1 MSISP
6 EIMRNFVAVAA
17 DQLKGSWVII
27 GGSVLHLLNI
37 AARQTEDI
45 DLAGPLTST
54 QAESLKL
61 MELAESLGLPVEAIN
76 QAGAFFLYK
85 IPGWDRKLILVHKGL
100 TGSIYR
106 PNLELFFELKL
117 ARLTEADMND
127 CLNYLEYSLKNV
139 EAFDPKVLLKL
150 CETRITLVEKTQYK
164 EKLSEAIRSIV
175 AARSLRV

>member
-85 IPGWDRKLILVHKGL
+85 IPGWDRKLI
-100 TGSIYR
+100 
-106 PNLELFFELKL
+106 
-117 ARLTEADMND
+117 
-127 CLNYLEYSLKNV
+127 
-139 EAFDPKVLLKL
+139 
-150 CETRITLVEKTQYK
+150 
-164 EKLSEAIRSIV
+164 
-175 AARSLRV
+175 